1 MPKAKLTSKG
11 QVTIPKSVRDALGVG
26 PGDRLTFHVHQNGTV
41 TLEAATIDW
50 RALVGSVK
58 SAVQGVTIEQMDE
71 GIGEAVREEFERS
84 VR

>member
-1 MPKAKLTSKG
+1 MPKAKVTSKG
-11 QVTIPKSVRDALGVG
+11 QITIPKAVRDALGVG

-41 TLEAATIDW
+41 TLEAATVDW
-50 RALVGSVK
+50 RSLVGSVK
-58 SAVQGVTIEQMDE
+58 SSVQGVTIEQMHE